1 VIGATPLSPIFRTFL
16 DGIGQVL
23 AFLYNL
29 IPNYGVV
36 IILLTLLIR
45 IVLLPLGIKQ
55 IRSMQSMQTVQPEL
69 KKIQAKYKGRKDVQS
84 RQKMQEETM
93 RLYKEHGANP
103 FSGCLPMLLQI
114 PVLIT
119 LFAVLQFPKGMTHI
133 PHSSANPVVG
143 QPQDSRLYVD
153 IANQRTRFL
162 GINLL
167 CSATQ
172 AGTTVQV
179 DPKSQGVPDA
189 PKNLDC
195 GKGALVRIPFYL
207 LLALMIGTT
216 YYQQRQMQRA
226 SPAQNQQQ
234 QMITRI
240 MPVFF
245 GFIGIRFPASLVIY
259 WTTTNLVQIAQ
270 QHFMLPKSPPARP
283 ASGSKSGSARPGRPA
298 RSGDGQSRRVVED
311 GPRQPR
317 QGAGGT
323 PGPRAKDQ
331 EDRAQGAP
339 GSGRTPG
346 SKTGKSGSGGGR
358 SGGDRKK
365 RRKR

>member
-1 VIGATPLSPIFRTFL
+1 MIAANPISPAFQGLL

-23 AFLYNL
+23 SFLYSL

-45 IVLLPLGIKQ
+45 VVLLPLGIKQ
-55 IRSMQSMQTVQPEL
+55 IRSMQAMQQVQPEL
-69 KKIQAKYKGRKDVQS
+69 KKVQQKYKGRRDVAS

-93 RLYKEHGANP
+93 ALYKEHGVNP
-103 FSGCLPMLLQI
+103 FGGCLPLLLQI

-133 PHSSANPVVG
+133 PHSESNPVAG
-143 QPQDSRLYVD
+143 RPQDSRLYVD
-153 IANQRTRFL
+153 IVDQHTHFL
-162 GINLL
+162 GMNLL
-167 CSATQ
+167 CSPIQ
-172 AGTTVQV
+172 AGTRVEI
-179 DPKSQGVPDA
+179 DPKALGVPDA
-189 PKNLDC
+189 PKALDC
-195 GKGALVRIPFYL
+195 GDGGAVRIPFYF

-226 SPAQNQQQ
+226 TPAQNPQQ

-245 GFIGIRFPASLVIY
+245 GFIGLRFPASLIVY

-270 QHFMLPKSPPARP
+270 QHFMLPRTAPATGP
-283 ASGSKSGSARPGRPA
+283 GQKSGRGGGTGKPT
-298 RSGDGQSRRVVED
+298 RSGDGQARRLVE
-311 GPRQPR
+311 GSGKPGRPGG
-317 QGAGGT
+317 GAGSKPKG
-323 PGPRAKDQ
+323 
-331 EDRAQGAP
+331 E
-339 GSGRTPG
+339 SGRTKEGPAPPGRSPG
-346 SKTGKSGSGGGR
+346 SKSGRSGGGR